1 MSLFVWSDVDL
12 DGVGSILA
20 LSWFAKR
27 TLPNRI
33 TTSRNF
39 RKDFENWYR
48 HEGHNFQKIFICD
61 LDVSANI
68 DIIDQKNI
76 FIIDHHDNHILESN
90 RYSKCNTLIKKSG
103 STTKLIY
110 DTYKDSMNAFKEQKL
125 LINLI
130 DDYDSNELKYPLSED
145 LNRLYWSLTGDRVQ
159 KFIDSFYN
167 GFSGFSRQQKN
178 SINIYNKKLRE
189 TLSKIDVHVGDIDI
203 GGKSRRIVSTIT
215 SFGINDVA
223 KNIISTYNADIGIVV
238 NPNSGT
244 VSFRRS
250 DKCTLPMN
258 ELAKKLANGGG
269 HKEAAGGS
277 ITDQFMNFTKNLKKI

>member
-33 TTSRNF
+33 TTARNF

-61 LDVSANI
+61 IDVSPYI
-68 DIIDQKNI
+68 DIVDQKNI
-76 FIIDHHDNHILESN
+76 FIIDHHESHILESN
-90 RYSKCNTLIKKSG
+90 RYSKCSTLIKNSD

-110 DTYKDSMNAFKEQKL
+110 DTYKDSMNLFKEQKL

-130 DDYDSNELKYPLSED
+130 DDYDSYSLKYPISED

-159 KFIDSFYN
+159 KFIDTFHN

-178 SINIYNKKLRE
+178 LINIYNKKLQE
-189 TLSKIDVHVGDIDI
+189 VISKLEIHIGEINI
-203 GGKSRRIVSTIT
+203 GGKSRKIVSTIA
-215 SFGINDVA
+215 SFGINDVS
-223 KNIISTYNADIGIVV
+223 KNIITTYNADIGIIV

-250 DKCTLPMN
+250 GRCTVPMN
-258 ELAKKLANGGG
+258 ELAQKLANGGG
-269 HKEAAGGS
+269 HKESAGGY
-277 ITDQFMNFTKNLKKI
+277 ITDQFMNFTKNLKKL